1 MVLFKEKF
9 GHRRCQNQ
17 SCLITVCL
25 NECRT
30 EKCGTCAAPPL
41 LPSHPPKISQTSSR
55 AAAQPLGR
63 TKARGSF
70 LCFASC
76 FSSQAMKALARRTGK
91 TNTGIMAEYGSFHST
106 AEKEQNNLLYS
117 LLFFFSFNIN
127 RLSLIFYQ
135 SMLSKVAS
143 FSP

>member
-1 MVLFKEKF
+1 MPEPKLPY
-9 GHRRCQNQ
+9 N
-17 SCLITVCL
+17 SMS
-25 NECRT
+25 ECRT
-30 EKCGTCAAPPL
+30 EKCGTRAAPPL
-41 LPSHPPKISQTSSR
+41 LPSHPPKISQTSSQ

-70 LCFASC
+70 LCLASC
-76 FSSQAMKALARRTGK
+76 FSSQAMKELARRTGK

-127 RLSLIFYQ
+127 RLSLIFSQ

>member
-1 MVLFKEKF
+1 MPEPKLPYN
-9 GHRRCQNQ
+9 GI
-17 SCLITVCL
+17 S
-25 NECRT
+25 ECRT
-30 EKCGTCAAPPL
+30 EKCGTRAAPPL

-70 LCFASC
+70 LCLASC
-76 FSSQAMKALARRTGK
+76 FSSQAMKELARRMGK

-117 LLFFFSFNIN
+117 LLFFFFSFNIN